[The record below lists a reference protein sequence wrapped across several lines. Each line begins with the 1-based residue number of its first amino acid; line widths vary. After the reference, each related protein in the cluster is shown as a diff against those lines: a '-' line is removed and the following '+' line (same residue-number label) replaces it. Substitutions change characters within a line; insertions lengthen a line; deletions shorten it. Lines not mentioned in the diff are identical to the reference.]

1 LDLEAARAFIAGVD
15 LSGTPRHLDFV
26 AQAVTDDASRV
37 FDQAKNQ
44 AQVVA
49 SSIFSFAVG
58 VDAQVREA
66 ISDSALL
73 AQLVANKQ
81 VAAFETDPQKWFGAY
96 ASVLQTLGWVLQDSA
111 WNDYSS
117 TGTGAEVN
125 EHILDVLAIVLGP
138 GASALAIAKA
148 TIGAL
153 QAMNT
158 NGPWLTLFD
167 RETQKANLARFQIG
181 LVQTGPNDDVFVS
194 LIACIVKATKEITQ
208 ILFFKFRAERA
219 DFRANVQKVSIN
231 RPALV
236 ELGPRIRQR
245 VLAYQLAYLSTLDDL
260 GPIPGVDPPT
270 G

>member
-1 LDLEAARAFIAGVD
+1 M
-15 LSGTPRHLDFV
+15 
-26 AQAVTDDASRV
+26 AQAATDDTSQV

-58 VDAQVREA
+58 VDTQVREA

-81 VAAFETDPQKWFGAY
+81 VAFESAPEKWFDAY
-96 ASVLQTLGWVLQDSA
+96 ASVLQTVGWVLQDSA

-117 TGTGAEVN
+117 SGTGAEVN
-125 EHILDVLAIVLGP
+125 EHILEVLTAVLGP
-138 GASALAIAKA
+138 GATALALATA

-153 QAMNT
+153 AAMNT
-158 NGPWLTLFD
+158 KGPWITLFN
-167 RETQKANLARFQIG
+167 RETQKANLARFQVG
-181 LVQTGPNDDVFVS
+181 LVEKGPDDDVFVS
-194 LIACIVKATKEITQ
+194 LIACIVKATKDITQ
-208 ILFFKFRAERA
+208 IVFFKFRAERA
-219 DFRANVQKVSIN
+219 DFHANVQKVSIN

-236 ELGPRIRQR
+236 DLGPVIRSKVR
-245 VLAYQLAYLSTLDDL
+245 AYQLSYLSSLDDL
-260 GPIPGVDPPT
+260 GPIPDPAQPT